1 MQYTGPAVFNAT
13 DTPTT
18 REFRGIGSYAIW
30 NTAIIIRASDN
41 FDFRFNIDNV
51 TGRGVPFP
59 ATAGAGTLN
68 TYYQGLVGRA
78 FLMGANVHF

>member
-51 TGRGVPFP
+51 TDRGVPFRRR
-59 ATAGAGTLN
+59 
-68 TYYQGLVGRA
+68 QERGRSTPITRGWWA
-78 FLMGANVHF
+78 VRS